1 MTLEQS
7 WLIAKQE
14 NRMREQSATI
24 ARLDADNKR
33 LKSLLDEML
42 AELLDAYDGYDR
54 AEATAYWKVRID
66 G

>member
-14 NRMREQSATI
+14 NRMREQASTI

-33 LKSLLDEML
+33 LKALLDEML

-54 AEATAYWKVRID
+54 AEATAYWKARLK
-66 G
+66 